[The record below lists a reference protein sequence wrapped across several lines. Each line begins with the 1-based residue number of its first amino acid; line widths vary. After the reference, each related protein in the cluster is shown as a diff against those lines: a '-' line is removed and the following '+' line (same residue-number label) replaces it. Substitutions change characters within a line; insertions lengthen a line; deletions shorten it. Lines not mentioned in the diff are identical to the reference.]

1 MTIPPIDLSIYADEA
16 ALLQGL
22 RQGDRHACA
31 CMLKHFAARVY
42 AVALRMMGDPQEA
55 EEVLQDTFISAC
67 KNIANFESRSSL
79 ATWLHRIA
87 VNAAL
92 MRLRK
97 RKRYEVSL
105 DDPVESLDGDDI
117 PRQIAD
123 WSHYP
128 ADRLL
133 DAEIRQV
140 LYDAIAAL
148 PETLR
153 TIYVLREVEGYS
165 TLQAAEALNISETAA
180 KVRLHRARLALREQ
194 LTPYFAG
201 AATQESAV

>member
-1 MTIPPIDLSIYADEA
+1 MTIPPIDLSIYADEE

-22 RQGDRHACA
+22 RRGERHACA
-31 CMLKHFAARVY
+31 CMLKHFASRVY

-67 KNIANFESRSSL
+67 KNIAHFESRSSL

-97 RKRYEVSL
+97 RKRYEVSIDAPIETL
-105 DDPVESLDGDDI
+105 EGEDI
-117 PRQIAD
+117 PRQIED
-123 WSHYP
+123 WRHYP

-133 DAEIRQV
+133 DAETRQV
-140 LYDAIAAL
+140 LQEAIAAL

-153 TIYVLREVEGYS
+153 TVYVLRELEGYS
-165 TLQAAEALNISETAA
+165 TQEAAEMLHISENAA

-201 AATQESAV
+201 HVAPEAAV